1 MPRIPRIKESE
12 MIIDKPY
19 PILCCGWTDK
29 ALILFCMTGD
39 DDNPYIWI
47 TVKAIPECIEEV
59 RAVVH
64 SLKNVTDEC
73 VIAVRKECNEV
84 VFCQVKIPPKGSWME
99 GGIKSERK

>member
-29 ALILFCMTGD
+29 ALIMFCMTGD
-39 DDNPYIWI
+39 DKNPYIWI
-47 TVKAIPECIEEV
+47 RVEAIPECIEEV
-59 RAVVH
+59 RTVVH
-64 SLKNVTDEC
+64 SLKNVPDEC

-84 VFCQVKIPPKGSWME
+84 YFYNVKIPPKESWMK
-99 GGIKSERK
+99 GRIKNERK